1 MVSNLPSRHSG
12 DAFPGTGVPAAAE
25 GPASI
30 TVSFTG
36 TRACRAPLTW
46 GQNGMWLKFQ
56 RDPDC
61 DLNGSYVLTV
71 QDEGVSVAAAADAIS
86 SIVARHEALRTRL
99 QCSEGRVWQIV
110 DKSGVLRVAITE
122 AHEATLMTSVVT
134 VARRQREA
142 KFDLCEEFHMRT
154 GFVMTG
160 GDVRFIIL
168 TFSHFAA
175 DGAAAQILMSE
186 LQLALSGRE
195 MPGEIVM
202 QPSDLAWMQ
211 ERTPECRVQTERSA
225 RYWSAQYRRIPPTMF
240 PLVGPAENPRRQQAV
255 LVSPALEMAAEIIAG
270 DARVTTSA
278 VLLAATCAMAG
289 VWTGHQVSA
298 MNALALNRVQ
308 PGHGGLVTNLIQLG
322 LVVLDLRHELSFR
335 EIARQAWMSALD
347 AYRYAYYDQTVINR
361 VIEEASRERG
371 VDVNP
376 FCCFND
382 LRGLGQL
389 SHNNHAANGPVK
401 ARSEQ
406 LVRESLARTSLT
418 WESGN
423 VPWSRCRFCM
433 QVVDHGPASAL
444 VLIADTCYLPR
455 ASIEGFLLDIEEL
468 LVRAAFHDVQ
478 ITDIRP
484 RDHASRALPVS
495 PLLSGEYNTT
505 LKMRCPL
512 AACKAQLEKSIWV
525 T

>member
-1 MVSNLPSRHSG
+1 MKSNLSSG
-12 DAFPGTGVPAAAE
+12 HPGGALPDPGVLPAAE

-36 TRACRAPLTW
+36 ARACRAPLTW
-46 GQNGMWLKFQ
+46 GQNGIWLKFQ

-71 QDEGVSVAAAADAIS
+71 QGEGISVAAAADVIS
-86 SIVARHEALRTRL
+86 RIVARHEALRTRL
-99 QCSEGRVWQIV
+99 QCSEGRVWQV
-110 DKSGVLRVAITE
+110 VEKSGMLRVTITE

-134 VARRQREA
+134 AARRQREA
-142 KFDLCEEFHMRT
+142 KFDLCEEFHMRV

-160 GDVRFIIL
+160 RNVRFIIL

-175 DGAAAQILMSE
+175 DGAAAHILISE

-195 MPGEIVM
+195 MPGETVM

-211 ERTPECRVQTERSA
+211 ERTPEFRVQTERSA

-240 PLVGPAENPRRQQAV
+240 PLVGLAESPRRQQAV
-255 LVSPALEMAAEIIAG
+255 LISPALEMAAEIIAG

-278 VLLAATCAMAG
+278 VLLAATCTMAG
-289 VWTGHQVSA
+289 VWTGNQVSA

-308 PGHGGLVTNLIQLG
+308 PGHEGLVTNLIQLG

-335 EIARQAWMSALD
+335 EIARQAWKSALD
-347 AYRYAYYDQTVINR
+347 AYRYAYYDQSVINR
-361 VIEEASRERG
+361 VIQKASRERG
-371 VDVNP
+371 EEVNP

-382 LRGLGQL
+382 LRGLGRP
-389 SHNNHAANGPVK
+389 SHNSHAVNGPAR

-406 LVRESLARTSLT
+406 AVRESLARTSLT

-433 QVVDHGPASAL
+433 QVVDHGTASAL

-455 ASIEGFLLDIEEL
+455 ASIEGFLLGVEEL
-468 LVRAAFHDVQ
+468 LVRAAFHDVR
-478 ITDIRP
+478 IADIRP
-484 RDHASRALPVS
+484 PGLPAEGERTSGVAVS
-495 PLLSGEYNTT
+495 P
-505 LKMRCPL
+505 PL
-512 AACKAQLEKSIWV
+512 VRWV
-525 T
+525 RP

>member
-12 DAFPGTGVPAAAE
+12 DAFSGTGVPAAAE

-240 PLVGPAENPRRQQAV
+240 PLVGLAENPRRQQAV

-382 LRGLGQL
+382 LRGLGRL

-505 LKMRCPL
+505 LKMRRPL

>member
-1 MVSNLPSRHSG
+1 MVRNLPSGHPRG
-12 DAFPGTGVPAAAE
+12 ALPDPGVPAAGE

-30 TVSFTG
+30 TVNFTG

-46 GQNGMWLKFQ
+46 GQNGIWLKFQ

-71 QDEGVSVAAAADAIS
+71 QDEGISVAAAADAIS
-86 SIVARHEALRTRL
+86 GIVARHEALRTRL
-99 QCSEGRVWQIV
+99 QCSEDRVWQVV

-122 AHEATLMTSVVT
+122 AREANLMTSVVT

-154 GFVMTG
+154 GFVTTG

-168 TFSHFAA
+168 TFSHIAA
-175 DGAAAQILMSE
+175 DGAAAQIIMNE

-195 MPGEIVM
+195 MPGETVM

-211 ERTPECRVQTERSA
+211 ERTPECQVQTERSA

-255 LVSPALEMAAEIIAG
+255 LMSPALEMAAEKIAG

-278 VLLAATCAMAG
+278 VLLAATCTMAG

-347 AYRYAYYDQTVINR
+347 AYRYAYYDQSVINR
-361 VIEEASRERG
+361 VIKEASHVRG
-371 VDVNP
+371 EDVNP

-382 LRGLGQL
+382 LRGLGRP
-389 SHNNHAANGPVK
+389 SHNSRAANGPAK
-401 ARSEQ
+401 AHSEQ
-406 LVRESLARTSLT
+406 AARELLARTSLT

-423 VPWSRCRFCM
+423 VAWSRCRFCM
-433 QVVDHGPASAL
+433 QVVDHGAGSAL

-455 ASIEGFLLDIEEL
+455 ASIEGFLLGVEEL
-468 LVRAAFHDVQ
+468 LVRAAFHDVR
-478 ITDIRP
+478 IADIQP
-484 RDHASRALPVS
+484 PSLPAKGRCHYEATHPDVAVS
-495 PLLSGEYNTT
+495 PPLVPMPLTS
-505 LKMRCPL
+505 CPTS
-512 AACKAQLEKSIWV
+512 A
-525 T
+525 

>member
-1 MVSNLPSRHSG
+1 MRNLSSRPPG
-12 DAFPGTGVPAAAE
+12 GAFPDPGVPPAAD

-46 GQNGMWLKFQ
+46 GQNGIWLKFQ

-71 QDEGVSVAAAADAIS
+71 QGEGISVAAAADAIS
-86 SIVARHEALRTRL
+86 RIVARHEALRTRL
-99 QCSEGRVWQIV
+99 QRSEDRVWQVV
-110 DKSGVLRVAITE
+110 DKSGVLRIAITE
-122 AHEATLMTSVVT
+122 AREATLMTSVVT

-142 KFDLCEEFHMRT
+142 KFNLCEEFHMRT
-154 GFVMTG
+154 GFVTTG
-160 GDVRFIIL
+160 ENVRFIIL
-168 TFSHFAA
+168 TFSHIAA
-175 DGAAAQILMSE
+175 DGAAAQILISE
-186 LQLALSGRE
+186 LQLALSGQE
-195 MPGEIVM
+195 MPVEAVM

-211 ERTPECRVQTERSA
+211 ERTPEFRVQTERSA

-240 PLVGPAENPRRQQAV
+240 PLVGLAENPRRQQAV
-255 LVSPALEMAAEIIAG
+255 LISPALEMATEIIAG

-278 VLLAATCAMAG
+278 VLLAATCTMAG
-289 VWTGHQVSA
+289 VWTGNQVSA

-308 PGHGGLVTNLIQLG
+308 PGHGGLVSNLIQLG

-347 AYRYAYYDQTVINR
+347 AYRYAYYDQSVINR
-361 VIEEASRERG
+361 VIEKASHERG
-371 VDVNP
+371 EDVNP

-382 LRGLGQL
+382 LRGLGRP
-389 SHNNHAANGPVK
+389 SHNSHAASGPAK
-401 ARSEQ
+401 ARNEQ
-406 LVRESLARTSLT
+406 AVRESLARTSLT

-455 ASIEGFLLDIEEL
+455 ASMEGFLFGVEEL
-468 LVRAAFHDVQ
+468 LVQAAFHDVQ
-478 ITDIRP
+478 IADIQ
-484 RDHASRALPVS
+484 LPS
-495 PLLSGEYNTT
+495 LPAKGQRQYNTI
-505 LKMRCPL
+505 LKNP
-512 AACKAQLEKSIWV
+512 ADQ
-525 T
+525 